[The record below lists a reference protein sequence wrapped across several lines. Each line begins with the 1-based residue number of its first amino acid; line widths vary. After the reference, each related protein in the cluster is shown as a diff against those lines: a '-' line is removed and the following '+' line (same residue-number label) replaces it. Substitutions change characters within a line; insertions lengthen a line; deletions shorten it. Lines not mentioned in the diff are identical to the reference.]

1 MFKQTVAIIAIAEER
16 CVPETQLITLT
27 SHLVSLN
34 ETHAILYDG
43 KRFLDAQNVRIA
55 VEPLSTDPL
64 SIAGRPIG

>member
-43 KRFLDAQNVRIA
+43 KRFLDAQNPKYR
-55 VEPLSTDPL
+55 
-64 SIAGRPIG
+64 G